1 MITDETYLF
10 PKPGVGMELQ
20 PGIKIQKEQTKM
32 KVTLIDYT
40 MDAIN
45 KLLYTKNTRLTQGE
59 DTMKKITA
67 MTADEKAAELDYIA
81 RTVPSSWEFVTYCFQ
96 ITGVT
101 RAFTHQLVRTRTGSY
116 AQQAM
121 RITNMQDF
129 DYYTGPSIMASK
141 LCRDIYDDCMGQIN
155 RAYARLLDA
164 GAKPEDARGVL
175 PTNIHT
181 NIIAQYNLRSF
192 ADLVKKRTSLRAQ
205 SEYREFMELAVT
217 AVLDVHPWARPFII
231 PERLEWIKELQLFI
245 GRDCGHGHCID
256 ETAKLNALKLLDLL
270 K

>member
-1 MITDETYLF
+1 
-10 PKPGVGMELQ
+10 
-20 PGIKIQKEQTKM
+20 M

-40 MDAIN
+40 VDAIN
-45 KLLYTKNTRLTQGE
+45 KLIYTKATRLTQGE
-59 DTMKKITA
+59 DTRKSIREMSEV
-67 MTADEKAAELDYIA
+67 EKEAQLNYMAN
-81 RTVPSSWEFVTYCFQ
+81 TVPSSWEFVNYTFE
-96 ITGVT
+96 IVGVT

-129 DYYTGPSIMASK
+129 NYYIGPSIKNSA
-141 LCRDIYDDCMGQIN
+141 LCRELYEDCMGYIN
-155 RAYARLLDA
+155 RTYARLLDA

-181 NIIAQYNLRSF
+181 NIIAQFNLRAF

-205 SEYREFMELAVT
+205 DEYREFMELAVA
-217 AVLDVHPWARPFII
+217 AVLDVHPWAQKFIV
-231 PERLEWIKELQLFI
+231 PDRLAWIKELQAALAEYESVMPDS
-245 GRDCGHGHCID
+245 RHLHW
-256 ETAKLNALKLLDLL
+256 LKLLDLL